1 MVNKDKDYQK
11 LQAYI
16 V

>member
-1 MVNKDKDYQK
+1 MEQK

-16 V
+16 EI